1 MVTHFL
7 YNTATATI
15 NHLYFLII
23 VFCNMFRHHTHCEIR
38 TALSGEG
45 TAAEQCRT
53 TQDRGRGKGGS
64 FCACWVF
71 LCICNPL
78 NTDMDYRI
86 FIVRAWCSA
95 CVHTLDVGFES
106 HPKDYVPPILARA
119 RCLMPTFLLFSVGAE
134 SRTLDHFLLW
144 ISAAETSFTRPE
156 PYRLRYQSNQ
166 IKSNMYTH

>member
-1 MVTHFL
+1 MKMVTHFL

-86 FIVRAWCSA
+86 VIVCACCSA
-95 CVHTLDVGFES
+95 CVHTSDLGLTSHLKDGVQSALVG
-106 HPKDYVPPILARA
+106 A
-119 RCLMPTFLLFSVGAE
+119 RCLIPNFCGCGMY
-134 SRTLDHFLLW
+134 RTLAFWIFGSGNKLMWRSDRLSYRRYGLL
-144 ISAAETSFTRPE
+144 TT
-156 PYRLRYQSNQ
+156 
-166 IKSNMYTH
+166 TV

>member
-1 MVTHFL
+1 MKMVTHFL

-15 NHLYFLII
+15 NRLYFLII

-53 TQDRGRGKGGS
+53 TQDRGRGKGVS

-86 FIVRAWCSA
+86 VIVCACCSA
-95 CVHTLDVGFES
+95 CVHTSDLGLTSHLKDGVQSALVG
-106 HPKDYVPPILARA
+106 A
-119 RCLMPTFLLFSVGAE
+119 RCLTKIV
-134 SRTLDHFLLW
+134 
-144 ISAAETSFTRPE
+144 
-156 PYRLRYQSNQ
+156 RLRRVAHPHILDLWQWKQ
-166 IKSNMYTH
+166 AKRLCTELQT